1 MSHVTIKLLD
11 DIGRQVFF
19 VGQHCNLGYFNSL
32 GIFYTTGG
40 PQMVQI
46 LRTQGIVLLRKLY

>member
-32 GIFYTTGG
+32 GIFY
-40 PQMVQI
+40 MYYDEV
-46 LRTQGIVLLRKLY
+46 LVLIVVITNSLDDDSF

>member
-19 VGQHCNLGYFNSL
+19 VGQHCNLGYINSL
-32 GIFYTTGG
+32 GIFY
-40 PQMVQI
+40 MYYDEV
-46 LRTQGIVLLRKLY
+46 LVLIVVITNSLDDDSF